1 MGKLGVLLIGV
12 ILVTAMAV
20 AAQTGEQAAPA
31 ETTQMSDISV
41 EAVLCTDVVDR
52 QPVGE
57 ADTFGDDV
65 GKVWLWTRV
74 KGATDTTFVKH
85 NWYFEGNE
93 MASVEL
99 AVKSPNWRTYSSKN
113 ILPEWDGNWEV
124 KVVDASGQ
132 TLVSKK
138 FTVTRTEKQ

>member
-1 MGKLGVLLIGV
+1 MGKLVFSFLAVLLI
-12 ILVTAMAV
+12 LVAAG
-20 AAQTGEQAAPA
+20 AAQTGDEATPDK
-31 ETTQMSDISV
+31 TTGITI
-41 EAVLCTDVVDR
+41 EAVLCSDVVDR
-52 QPVGE
+52 LPTGE
-57 ADTFGDDV
+57 ADSFGDDI
-65 GKVWLWTRV
+65 GKVCLWTRV
-74 KGATDTTFVKH
+74 KGAVDTTFIKH
-85 NWYFEGNE
+85 NWYFEGKE

-99 AVKSPNWRTYSSKN
+99 SVKSANWRTYSSKN

>member
-1 MGKLGVLLIGV
+1 MGKLGVLIIGMMLI
-12 ILVTAMAV
+12 AAAAV
-20 AAQTGEQAAPA
+20 VAQTGEEAATQASNL
-31 ETTQMSDISV
+31 TV
-41 EAVLCTDVVDR
+41 EAVLCTSVVDR

-65 GKVWLWTRV
+65 GKVCLWTRI

-85 NWYFEGNE
+85 NWYFEGKE

-132 TLVSKK
+132 TLVSRK
-138 FTVTRTEKQ
+138 FTVTRTDKQ